1 MRALLQLSLLASLAG
16 AVAPASAQTQ
26 TDKYNVTPEEHAAC
40 DADVYRLCSD
50 SEDEDQVL
58 TCMKVHRSDL
68 SAKCQSTFDAGLKRR
83 HLKS

>member
-1 MRALLQLSLLASLAG
+1 MRSLFKLSLLASLAV
-16 AVAPASAQTQ
+16 AAAPASAQTQ

-50 SEDEDQVL
+50 SENEDQVL
-58 TCMKVHRSDL
+58 ACMRTHRADL
-68 SAKCQSTFDAGLKRR
+68 SPKCQSTFDAGLKRR